1 MKRLIYKLYNFET
14 SHVCFGLLYTRHN
27 LTKTKCEV
35 FKKLFNFNIRI
46 INITLRE
53 LEHITSVYI
62 SNYVMLAKTG
72 KPCTERLL
80 PTPLSLLSHSMLYHS
95 MLSYSLQVIMDPSEK
110 SRRFPSASLTFT
122 LLPPPDFV
130 LSLKS
135 NLPLLLSLIL
145 AAPLH

>member
-95 MLSYSLQVIMDPSEK
+95 MLSYSLQVIMGS
-110 SRRFPSASLTFT
+110 
-122 LLPPPDFV
+122 V
-130 LSLKS
+130 
-135 NLPLLLSLIL
+135 
-145 AAPLH
+145 